1 MTEDAFVWL
10 LVPGIAGGTAATLRE
25 AADAAHSAM
34 DEHSDASAMGIF
46 KVHPANDWPYIRLVP
61 EAGRMRCTH
70 EWMTANIARAQ
81 EKKKARRK
89 APQKGHPMSMPATPD
104 GES

>member
-1 MTEDAFVWL
+1 
-10 LVPGIAGGTAATLRE
+10 
-25 AADAAHSAM
+25 M